1 MIEVLNNK
9 GKSRENSKKK
19 TQKNRKSSLQADMF
33 VVKYVLVKIIHT
45 QPDTLA
51 GSAGLRLSEKRK
63 LRRKKP
69 MEVLQ

>member
-1 MIEVLNNK
+1 MNEKKHKKVL
-9 GKSRENSKKK
+9 KSA
-19 TQKNRKSSLQADMF
+19 LQADMF

-51 GSAGLRLSEKRK
+51 GSAGWRLSEKRK